1 MRLGASF
8 ACARKVLR
16 PSSPP
21 LRGRASPQ
29 GEATKRLTIL
39 YRQEEKP
46 VCKAVIKISNADAAV
61 RYETPCGHVKE
72 RQGCKAVIK
81 ISNAYATVRNETPCG
96 HVKERQ
102 GCKAVIKISNADA
115 TVRYETPCGRVKIV
129 QETNKSENK

>member
-29 GEATKRLTIL
+29 GEAAKRLKL
-39 YRQEEKP
+39 YVDKRRNREAADNFFRQEGKP
-46 VCKAVIKISNADAAV
+46 GCKAVIKISNADA
-61 RYETPCGHVKE
+61 
-72 RQGCKAVIK
+72 I
-81 ISNAYATVRNETPCG
+81 VRNETPCG

>member
-1 MRLGASF
+1 MRLRLHLCAPVKC
-8 ACARKVLR
+8 CARKVLR

-21 LRGRASPQ
+21 LRGKKSPHQ
-29 GEATKRLTIL
+29 G
-39 YRQEEKP
+39 KP
-46 VCKAVIKISNADAAV
+46 GCEAVIKISNADATV
-61 RYETPCGHVKE
+61 RYETG
-72 RQGCKAVIK
+72 
-81 ISNAYATVRNETPCG
+81 CG